1 MSNGQQSGRR
11 ELDRRELDRRQ
22 VVAGAGLLGLSAALT
37 ACGGAPSAP
46 APVSQAPSAP
56 PSGPA
61 GGLIPAG
68 SEVELGRGADLPVG
82 GGAVFPEYRV
92 VVTQPSAGRFTAFS
106 AICTHEQCTINQVA
120 NGTINCP
127 CHGSRFAITDGSVVH
142 GPATKPLHAR
152 SVTLRDGA
160 LVLGQ

>member
-1 MSNGQQSGRR
+1 MSNGQQSERR
-11 ELDRRELDRRQ
+11 ELHRRQ
-22 VVAGAGLLGLSAALT
+22 VVAGVGLLGLCGALS
-37 ACGGAPSAP
+37 ACGGVP
-46 APVSQAPSAP
+46 APVGQAPSAP
-56 PSGPA
+56 TGAPPA

-68 SEVELGRGADLPVG
+68 GAVELGRGADIPVG
-82 GGAVFPEYRV
+82 GGTVYPEYRV

-152 SVTLRDGA
+152 SVTVRDGA